1 MSTDHIKALSKVQK
15 DLKHAKKDDKGA
27 FGKYADL
34 ATVYEVIR
42 KPLVEN
48 GFSYVHSLTTQEDG
62 THFVDTLLMH
72 ETGGTFK
79 TSLPLIINKRDMQG
93 LGSAITY
100 AKRYGISMIVGLAS
114 EEDDEGKGAGTSRG
128 NVNTSTKANP
138 ISNILVYSSS
148 GQVKKCKT
156 LDEAVNSL
164 IFMMDN
170 QFKKYPVEELKEIGK
185 QMRERNKEVL
195 EQIKNHKGYRDKA
208 GKNYKLFNIEE
219 KLFKMENGDAK

>member
-114 EEDDEGKGAGTSRG
+114 EEDDGGNGAGTSKG

>member
-48 GFSYVHSLTTQEDG
+48 GFSYIHSLTTHEDG

-79 TSLPLIINKRDMQG
+79 TSLPLIINKREMQG

-114 EEDDEGKGAGTSRG
+114 EEDDEGKGAGTAKG
-128 NVNTSTKANP
+128 NVNNSTKARA
-138 ISNILVYSSS
+138 ISNLLIYNSK
-148 GQVKKCKT
+148 GEFERCKDIDQAVT
-156 LDEAVNSL
+156 KLD
-164 IFMMDN
+164 IMMAR
-170 QFKKYPVEELKEIGK
+170 QIKKYSAEDLPEVGK
-185 QMRERNKEVL
+185 QMRERNKAIL
-195 EQIKNHKGYRDKA
+195 ERIKNHPEFIDDS
-208 GKNYKLFNIEE
+208 GKNYKHGFLE
-219 KLFKMENGDAK
+219 KKLLQMENGDAK